1 MGITHSRVGLS
12 QLVKNLRAN
21 KLVFFFIKIYC
32 YTVQCLEQCP
42 SFNSPN
48 PKKAVL
54 CLVTF
59 LPLGLLNS
67 LSEPKTFFQMSER
80 NVVILEKELSHN
92 GVTLVGFIYR
102 LITKICDWAKQDN
115 RPQLK
120 KYMSDQT
127 VILPKWL
134 THWGNHFGQRTA

>member
-12 QLVKNLRAN
+12 KLELKNLRA
-21 KLVFFFIKIYC
+21 KFVFFIKIYC

-67 LSEPKTFFQMSER
+67 LSEPKTFFPNE
-80 NVVILEKELSHN
+80 
-92 GVTLVGFIYR
+92 
-102 LITKICDWAKQDN
+102 
-115 RPQLK
+115 
-120 KYMSDQT
+120 
-127 VILPKWL
+127 
-134 THWGNHFGQRTA
+134 